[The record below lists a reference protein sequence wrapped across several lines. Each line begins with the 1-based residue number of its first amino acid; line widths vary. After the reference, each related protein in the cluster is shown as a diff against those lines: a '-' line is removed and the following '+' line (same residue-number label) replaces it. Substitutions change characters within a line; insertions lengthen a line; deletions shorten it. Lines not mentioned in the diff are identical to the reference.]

1 MSNEYT
7 VACYY
12 FPNYHLDP
20 RNERVHG
27 KGWSEWN
34 LVRRAEA
41 RYPGHRQPR
50 VPLWGYEDESDP
62 VFMARKIDAA
72 ADHGVDAFIFDWY
85 WYDDG
90 PFLERGLERG
100 FLRATNNGR
109 MKFGLM
115 WANHDWKDIH
125 PARLG
130 ESRQGFPGGY
140 RVLYPGA
147 VSRPTFDTIVETAL
161 ERYFQH
167 PSYWLVEGC
176 PYFSIYDLPCLV
188 DGLGGVEATQQA
200 LAHFRARVKAEG
212 FRDLHLN
219 GVLWNPHALSS
230 AGVRMDAS
238 NLVETFGFDS
248 VTSYVWIHHARL
260 DAFPETDYNRVRD
273 AYLAYADRIAREIS
287 VPYYPNI
294 TMGWDSS
301 PRTLPSDTFEE
312 AVYPFMPALAHNTPE
327 NFRSALELVRQR
339 LAEKPPAERICTINA
354 WNEWTEGS
362 YLEPDT
368 ETGLA
373 YLQAVRDIFFRICVK
388 NH

>member
-1 MSNEYT
+1 MPAEMT

-12 FPNYHLDP
+12 FPNYHVDP

-27 KGWSEWN
+27 KGWSEWA
-34 LVRRAEA
+34 LVRRAEP

-62 VFMARKIDAA
+62 LVMAKKIDSA
-72 ADHGVDAFIFDWY
+72 ADHGIDAFIFDWY
-85 WYDDG
+85 WYNDG
-90 PFLERGLERG
+90 AFLERGLDRG
-100 FLRATNNGR
+100 FLGAANNHR
-109 MKFGLM
+109 LKFSLM

-130 ESRQGFPGGY
+130 ESRQGFLSGY
-140 RVLYPGA
+140 PILYPGA
-147 VSRPTFDTIVETAL
+147 VSRSTFDTIIDVAL
-161 ERYFQH
+161 ERYFSH
-167 PSYWLVEGC
+167 PSYWLIEGC

-188 DGLGGVEATQQA
+188 AGLGGIEATQQA
-200 LAHFRARVKAEG
+200 LAYFRQRVKASG

-230 AGVRMDAS
+230 AGTVMDAAS
-238 NLVETFGFDS
+238 LVRTFHFDS

-260 DAFPETDYNRVRD
+260 DTFPETDYNQIRD
-273 AYLAYADRIAREIS
+273 AYLAYAEYIARQLP
-287 VPYYPNI
+287 VPYFPNI

-301 PRTLPSDTFEE
+301 PRTLPSDTYEE
-312 AVYPFMPALAHNTPE
+312 AAYPF
-327 NFRSALELVRQR
+327 SAAMGNNSPQHFQQACKMIKQFLDGRASAQ
-339 LAEKPPAERICTINA
+339 RICTINA

-373 YLQAVRDIFFRICVK
+373 YLQAIRSVFIQAEK
-388 NH
+388 G